1 MADDIK
7 ITNSNPSA
15 PQGGSPQGNQ
25 PAGAGQPAGDTGTT
39 GQPQLNPVIDLS
51 GADQKPQASQTG
63 AQTPAAGQAST
74 AAAPAPRKQR
84 ASNVMLEGE
93 EDQMAAPQDK
103 YSIPTMVKE
112 KFPDLI
118 DLIKQTESMN
128 EEEREY
134 WFQILPIMTEEQ
146 IKKFRD
152 ILVNEK
158 EQLTRLDK
166 EYETELTKLNE
177 KHLIEWKEFETK
189 EKRKAL
195 TTAEQAA
202 QQNEQAEEEA
212 LLKRLSQI

>member
-7 ITNSNPSA
+7 ITGSNASA
-15 PQGGSPQGNQ
+15 PQGGQ
-25 PAGAGQPAGDTGTT
+25 PAGAGQPAGGTGAAD
-39 GQPQLNPVIDLS
+39 QPQLNPVIDLS
-51 GADQKPQASQTG
+51 GADQKPQG
-63 AQTPAAGQAST
+63 AQTTGQAAAAVQT
-74 AAAPAPRKQR
+74 AAATPAAAPRKQR
-84 ASNVMLEGE
+84 ASNVLLEGE
-93 EDQMAAPQDK
+93 EEEAAAPPDK
-103 YSIPTMVKE
+103 YSIPTTVKE

-128 EEEREY
+128 DEEREY
-134 WFQILPIMTEEQ
+134 WFQILPIMTEDQ
-146 IKKFRD
+146 IRKFRD

-177 KHLIEWKEFETK
+177 KHLIEWKDFETK

-195 TTAEQAA
+195 TSAEQA
-202 QQNEQAEEEA
+202 NKTTEQAEEEA